1 MEITVIIPLFNK
13 RSTIA
18 RALESVYAQRSS
30 PAEVIVVD
38 DGSTDDGSA
47 IAKSIATK
55 HKSIP
60 TRIIGTENRGVS
72 AARNLGIEL
81 AATKYVALLDADDQ
95 WLPNH
100 IEELVELMLRHNNV
114 DLFGAKIITKSDSGS
129 ICIGPEEFIKL
140 YSKNMTIID
149 SSSCVISRELAMRV
163 GGFPTENALRG
174 EDIVFWVLAGCASG
188 AAFTNLSTSYIDK
201 SSSGIQQRRSVLP
214 ATVYHLYPKIDEF
227 PQSLRAHVRKVV
239 RKNIV
244 FSLVASWPI
253 DEALIKRVIV
263 DVGQYDQ
270 RFSRVIV
277 ISVRIGI
284 FHILV
289 GLRRTLKWFR
299 LGRPL

>member
-100 IEELVELMLRHNNV
+100 IEELV
-114 DLFGAKIITKSDSGS
+114 
-129 ICIGPEEFIKL
+129 
-140 YSKNMTIID
+140 
-149 SSSCVISRELAMRV
+149 
-163 GGFPTENALRG
+163 
-174 EDIVFWVLAGCASG
+174 
-188 AAFTNLSTSYIDK
+188 
-201 SSSGIQQRRSVLP
+201 
-214 ATVYHLYPKIDEF
+214 
-227 PQSLRAHVRKVV
+227 
-239 RKNIV
+239 
-244 FSLVASWPI
+244 
-253 DEALIKRVIV
+253 
-263 DVGQYDQ
+263 
-270 RFSRVIV
+270 
-277 ISVRIGI
+277 
-284 FHILV
+284 
-289 GLRRTLKWFR
+289 
-299 LGRPL
+299 